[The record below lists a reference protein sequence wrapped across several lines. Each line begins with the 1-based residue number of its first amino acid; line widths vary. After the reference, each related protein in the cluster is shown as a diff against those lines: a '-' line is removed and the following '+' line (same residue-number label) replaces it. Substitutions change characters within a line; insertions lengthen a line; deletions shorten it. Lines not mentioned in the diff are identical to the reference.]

1 MGAYS
6 KKKTQSIKFSWAT
19 LVNKSP
25 WEDADQQYAH
35 GATPVTKNFMCDSS
49 QHKSRGAALVN
60 KTLMGQVM
68 SAKFSWGV
76 SSKQNSQRA
85 TSVNKNLMG

>member
-1 MGAYS
+1 MVDCIQQNSNGV
-6 KKKTQSIKFSWAT
+6 TP
-19 LVNKSP
+19 VNK
-25 WEDADQQYAH
+25 
-35 GATPVTKNFMCDSS
+35 TFMCDSS
-49 QHKSRGAALVN
+49 QHKSREAALVN